1 MIFVTLGTQDK
12 PFVRLLEMVQKEI
25 DEGNIKDE
33 VVVQAGFTK
42 FDSDNMKIFDYI
54 SNDEFENYLKSCN
67 FIITH
72 GGVGN
77 ILSAMKY
84 NKKIIAVARLGE
96 YGEHTNNHQLQII
109 DKFYEKGFLLKADE
123 NNFSS
128 VLKELDNFNPITWN
142 FDNSKFVKK
151 IEEYIDSI

>member
-151 IEEYIDSI
+151 NRGIYR